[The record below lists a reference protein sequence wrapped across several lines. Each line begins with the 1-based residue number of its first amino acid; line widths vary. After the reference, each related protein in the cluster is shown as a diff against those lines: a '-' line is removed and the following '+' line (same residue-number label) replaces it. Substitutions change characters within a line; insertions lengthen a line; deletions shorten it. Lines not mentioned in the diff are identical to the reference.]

1 MDNHSGNIS
10 ISRFQQWILYT
21 KLWFFIYNRVLSNA
35 FLLAFLLWRKHK
47 TKLLQWHNI
56 LLKLPNTFHM
66 TSETLFLKNDPL
78 VKHRSSHYWLLKI
91 TPLSRPVD
99 HFWLLLFSS
108 WHLLPLSSGISL
120 LSSDSLLLPQPSLYY
135 RRPKATHPPVE
146 CRNVLEY
153 LSSLTN
159 NLNSNASFYNKSI
172 CLSPLVPS
180 DQTMLSLQR
189 KDWKCKY
196 DDMFASQM
204 YNIGLILYNLFNW
217 WGHYHLPTSTVIAK
231 PRKHVQA

>member
-1 MDNHSGNIS
+1 MTLD
-10 ISRFQQWILYT
+10 T
-21 KLWFFIYNRVLSNA
+21 FF
-35 FLLAFLLWRKHK
+35 
-47 TKLLQWHNI
+47 
-56 LLKLPNTFHM
+56 LKLDDA
-66 TSETLFLKNDPL
+66 LIR
-78 VKHRSSHYWLLKI
+78 HRSSHCWLLKKI
-91 TPLSRPVD
+91 PLTRPVR
-99 HFWLLLFSS
+99 HFCLLLFS
-108 WHLLPLSSGISL
+108 WHLLPLSSCISL
-120 LSSDSLLLPQPSLYY
+120 LSSDSLLLPQPSLFY

-159 NLNSNASFYNKSI
+159 NFNINASFCNKSI

-196 DDMFASQM
+196 DDMFTSQM

-217 WGHYHLPTSTVIAK
+217 WGHYHLPTSTVTAK